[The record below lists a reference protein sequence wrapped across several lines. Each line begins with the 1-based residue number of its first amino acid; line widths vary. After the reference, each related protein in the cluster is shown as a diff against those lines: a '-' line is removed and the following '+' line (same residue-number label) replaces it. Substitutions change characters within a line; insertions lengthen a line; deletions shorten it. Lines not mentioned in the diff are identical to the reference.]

1 MKKYCWVLLVLGL
14 MACGGPPAFAGQ
26 LNLIWDQDFT
36 NDQPCQT
43 ATQNSCLFEFIAY
56 HTGASGRVTDFRP
69 ASSSN
74 RGLPGHRAAD
84 RLLHHQE
91 PVRPQLLLRCVG
103 GEGCERHTG
112 REQSSVRWGKFD
124 AGQSIERALP
134 NEITMIYAQ
143 LDQSSVT
150 AAVSYLT
157 AVKRKVLDAVKAGM
171 TEGMTI
177 LAGTVASR
185 LPFRT
190 GELQLKV
197 LESVKV
203 TETQQKITGSIST
216 DVGRKHVGKWLEF
229 GISVPAVANKLM
241 VFVAP
246 SGEVVFTRGHKAFK
260 IPGRP
265 VAIPALKEEKA
276 EIMQIIAERMREA
289 VGS

>member
-1 MKKYCWVLLVLGL
+1 
-14 MACGGPPAFAGQ
+14 
-26 LNLIWDQDFT
+26 
-36 NDQPCQT
+36 
-43 ATQNSCLFEFIAY
+43 
-56 HTGASGRVTDFRP
+56 
-69 ASSSN
+69 
-74 RGLPGHRAAD
+74 
-84 RLLHHQE
+84 
-91 PVRPQLLLRCVG
+91 
-103 GEGCERHTG
+103 
-112 REQSSVRWGKFD
+112 
-124 AGQSIERALP
+124 
-134 NEITMIYAQ
+134 MIYAQ

-203 TETQQKITGSIST
+203 TESQQKITGSIST

-246 SGEVVFTRGHKAFK
+246 SGQVVFTRGHKAFN

-289 VGS
+289 VQS